1 MRCPECAGVRSMPS
15 IRTSGDALLKAI
27 GGGLL
32 VAVVVAVL
40 WRFAPGWNFYLCLA
54 MGFGVV
60 ETMSYLTRNKRGRD
74 LQLASMLIITGG
86 FVLSRVFLAQRY
98 GIPLEAINDLSPFAT
113 SALQLNAVPD
123 LVYMALAYV
132 IAWVRFR

>member
-1 MRCPECAGVRSMPS
+1 MRCPDCAGVRSMPS

-40 WRFAPGWNFYLCLA
+40 WRFAPDWNFYLCLA

-60 ETMSYLTRNKRGRD
+60 ETMSYMTRNKRGRD

-86 FVLSRVFLAQRY
+86 FVLSRVLLAQRY